1 MASVLM
7 LVADWINMTID
18 QACARIVAYSV
29 VNGIESLTAV
39 ERMVKYFKL
48 LSKEDQEAITVFM
61 DHTKVDA

>member
-1 MASVLM
+1 
-7 LVADWINMTID
+7 MTID

-29 VNGIESLTAV
+29 VNGLESLSAV

-48 LSKEDQEAITVFM
+48 LSAEDQEAITVFM

>member
-1 MASVLM
+1 
-7 LVADWINMTID
+7 MTLD

-29 VNGIESLTAV
+29 VNGIESLSAV

>member
-1 MASVLM
+1 M
-7 LVADWINMTID
+7 NID

-29 VNGIESLTAV
+29 VNGIESLSAV

-48 LSKEDQEAITVFM
+48 LSAEDQEAITVFM